1 MTIAAPRDE
10 FFEMLA
16 KNLGADD
23 LLEDPRFAGQL
34 ARIQNK
40 DALNARLCELTKL
53 HSKAALTEMLG
64 GLLPYGPVMTMAE
77 LPDDP
82 HIKSREMIVE
92 IEQPGSA
99 SPLSVAGVPVK
110 MSETPGGVHARAPG
124 KGEHGDEILKEA
136 SFSEAENNQASR
148 CWRIWTDQRIGNDM
162 TARPKRIRRCQ
173 LAVPASN
180 EELVKKAVASAA
192 DHVFLDLED
201 AVAPAAKPGARK
213 TAIDA
218 FNDLDWGKKTRCYRI
233 NDLRT
238 SWCYQDIIEV
248 VSGARENIDTLMI
261 PKAMDGRDIFFVST
275 LLDQLEADLGMT
287 KSIGL
292 EVLIE
297 ETEGLQNVEDICA
310 ASPRMEAV
318 IFGLGDYGASQ
329 GVSSRYRLA
338 AIAVIPAIYG
348 IMGGFGSPWRQRP
361 AGLMPSTG
369 LMLILA
375 TLKDMSAN
383 ANAR

>member
-1 MTIAAPRDE
+1 
-10 FFEMLA
+10 
-16 KNLGADD
+16 
-23 LLEDPRFAGQL
+23 
-34 ARIQNK
+34 
-40 DALNARLCELTKL
+40 
-53 HSKAALTEMLG
+53 
-64 GLLPYGPVMTMAE
+64 
-77 LPDDP
+77 
-82 HIKSREMIVE
+82 
-92 IEQPGSA
+92 
-99 SPLSVAGVPVK
+99 
-110 MSETPGGVHARAPG
+110 
-124 KGEHGDEILKEA
+124 
-136 SFSEAENNQASR
+136 
-148 CWRIWTDQRIGNDM
+148 M

-180 EELVKKAVASAA
+180 EELVKKAVASDA

-201 AVAPAAKPGARK
+201 AVAPDAKPGARK

-261 PKAMDGRDIFFVST
+261 PKAMDGRDVFFVST
-275 LLDQLEADLGMT
+275 LLDQLEADLGMK

-329 GVSSRYRLA
+329 GIEPISVGGDSSYPGDLWHYGRFRITMAAKTCGLDAIDGPYANLGNLEGYERECKRAMILGMGGKWALTPKQIPTALQVFSPDERQIKSARMMASEYKKATAAGLGSIKVHGIMVDAATVRLA
-338 AIAVIPAIYG
+338 QNIIDRAD
-348 IMGGFGSPWRQRP
+348 
-361 AGLMPSTG
+361 
-369 LMLILA
+369 LI
-375 TLKDMSAN
+375 DG
-383 ANAR
+383 